1 MATLAATNPTLMDVA
16 KLKEPDG
23 GIVTDVVD
31 MLSQDNEMFLDSTW
45 MEANGGTFHRTSMRI
60 GIPEPTWRAYY
71 QGVQPTKGTYAQVD
85 EPLGMMEARSVV
97 DKDLADMETN
107 IQQFRPI
114 EAGGFLEGMNQALVG
129 TAVYG
134 AVSTSPQKFNGFAG
148 RLNSITGAASGEN
161 IVDAGGTGSDNT
173 SIWIVQ
179 WHPRT
184 VFFAYPKG
192 SAAGLTRED
201 LGINNNAIPPDG
213 SAGVFSAYEEK
224 FTQKAGL
231 VVRDWRSVVRI
242 ANIDKSNLVDEA
254 SAADILKLLAI
265 GVDKIKKVDGGR
277 IAIYGNRTVKTMLR
291 IQTMT
296 KNNVYLTV
304 GNEEGRPKLDFD
316 GHPIRL
322 LDQLL
327 NTETRV
333 T

>member
-1 MATLAATNPTLMDVA
+1 MPTLAATNPTLMDVA

-31 MLSQDNEMFLDSTW
+31 MLSQDNEIYMDSTW
-45 MEANGGTFHRTSMRI
+45 IEANGGTFHRTAMRL
-60 GIPEPTWRAYY
+60 GLPEPTWRAYY
-71 QGVQPTKGTYAQVD
+71 QGVLPTKGTYATVD
-85 EPLGMMEARSVV
+85 EPLGMMEARSVI

-107 IQQFRPI
+107 IQQFRLI
-114 EAGGFLEGMNQALVG
+114 EAGGFLEGMNQALVS
-129 TAVYG
+129 TAIYG
-134 AVSTSPQKFNGFAG
+134 AVSTSPAKFNGLAG
-148 RLNSITGAASGEN
+148 RFNSITGAASGEN

-179 WHPRT
+179 WSPRT
-184 VFFAYPKG
+184 VFFSYPKG
-192 SAAGLTRED
+192 TSAGVTRED
-201 LGINNNAIPPDG
+201 LGVNNNAIPPDG

-231 VVRDWRSVVRI
+231 VVRDWRSIVRI

-265 GVDKIKKVDGGR
+265 GIDKIKKVDGGR
-277 IAIYGNRTVKTMLR
+277 IVIYANRTVKTMLR
-291 IQTMT
+291 IQTMS

-304 GNEEGRPKLDFD
+304 GKEEGQPKLDFD
-316 GHPIRL
+316 GYPIRL

>member
-31 MLSQDNEMFLDSTW
+31 MLSQDNEIFLDSTW
-45 MEANGGTFHRTSMRI
+45 MEANGGTYHRTAVRI
-60 GIPEPTWRAYY
+60 GLPDPTWRAYY
-71 QGVQPTKGTYAQVD
+71 QGVQPTKGTYATVD

-107 IQQFRPI
+107 IQQYRLI
-114 EAGGFLEGMNQALVG
+114 EAGGFLEGMNQSLVG
-129 TAVYG
+129 TAIYG
-134 AVSTSPQKFNGFAG
+134 AVSTSPAKFNGLAG
-148 RLNSITGAASGEN
+148 RFNSLSAPSSEN
-161 IVDAGGTGSDNT
+161 IIDAKGTGSDNT
-173 SIWIVQ
+173 SIYIVQ
-179 WHPRT
+179 WSPRT
-184 VFFAYPKG
+184 AFFAYPKG
-192 SAAGLTRED
+192 TSAGVGRED
-201 LGINNNAIPPDG
+201 LGVNNNAIPPDG
-213 SAGVFSAYEEK
+213 SPGVFSAYEEK

-254 SAADILKLLAI
+254 MAADILKLLAI
-265 GVDKIKKVDGGR
+265 GIDKIKKVDGGR
-277 IAIYGNRTVKTMLR
+277 ICIYTNRTVKTMLR
-291 IQTMT
+291 IQTMS

-304 GNEEGRPKLDFD
+304 GNEEGKHKLEFD
-316 GHPIRL
+316 GYPIRL

-327 NTETRV
+327 NTEVRV

>member
-31 MLSQDNEMFLDSTW
+31 MLSQDNEIFLDSTW
-45 MEANGGTFHRTSMRI
+45 MEANGGTSHRTAMRI
-60 GIPEPTWRAYY
+60 GLSEPTWRAYY
-71 QGVQPTKGTYAQVD
+71 QGVQPTKGTYATVD
-85 EPLGMMEARSVV
+85 EPLGMMEARSVI

-107 IQQFRPI
+107 IQQFRLI
-114 EAGGFLEGMNQALVG
+114 EAGGFLEGMNQALVS
-129 TAVYG
+129 TAIYG
-134 AVSTSPQKFNGFAG
+134 AVSTSPQKFNGLAG
-148 RLNSITGAASGEN
+148 RFNSIAGAASGEN

-179 WHPRT
+179 WSPRT

-192 SAAGLTRED
+192 SSAGVTRED
-201 LGINNNAIPPDG
+201 LGVNNNAIPPDG

-231 VVRDWRSVVRI
+231 VVRDWRSIVRI

-265 GVDKIKKVDGGR
+265 GIDKIKKVDGGR
-277 IAIYGNRTVKTMLR
+277 IVIYGNRTVKTMLR
-291 IQTMT
+291 IQTMS

-304 GNEEGRPKLDFD
+304 GKEEGQPKLDFD
-316 GHPIRL
+316 GYPIRL

>member
-1 MATLAATNPTLMDVA
+1 MATLAGTNPTLMDVA

-31 MLSQDNEMFLDSTW
+31 MLSQDNEIFMDSTW
-45 MEANGGTFHRTSMRI
+45 VEANGGTSHRTAVRI
-60 GIPEPTWRAYY
+60 GLPEPTWRAYY

-85 EPLGMMEARSVV
+85 EPLGMMEARSVI

-107 IQQFRPI
+107 IQAFRLI
-114 EAGGFLEGMNQALVG
+114 EAGGFLEGMNQSL
-129 TAVYG
+129 
-134 AVSTSPQKFNGFAG
+134 VSTAIYGSVTTSPAKFNGLAG
-148 RLNSITGAASGEN
+148 RFSSITGAASGDN
-161 IVDAGGTGSDNT
+161 IIDAGGTQSDNT
-173 SIWIVQ
+173 SMWIVQ
-179 WHPRT
+179 WSPRT
-184 VFFAYPKG
+184 VFFSYPKG
-192 SAAGLTRED
+192 SSAGVSRED
-201 LGINNNAIPPDG
+201 LGVNHNAIPPDG

-242 ANIDKSNLVDEA
+242 ANIDKSNLVDET

-265 GVDKIKKVDGGR
+265 GIDKIKKVDGGR
-277 IAIYGNRTVKTMLR
+277 IVIYGNRTLKTMLR
-291 IQTMT
+291 LQTMSR
-296 KNNVYLTV
+296 NNVYLTV
-304 GNEEGRPKLDFD
+304 GKEEGAPKLEFD
-316 GHPIRL
+316 GYPIRL

>member
-1 MATLAATNPTLMDVA
+1 MTTLAATNPTLMDVA

-23 GIVTDVVD
+23 GMVTDVVD
-31 MLSQDNEMFLDSTW
+31 MLSQDNEIFLDSTW
-45 MEANGGTFHRTSMRI
+45 MEANGGTSHRTAMRI
-60 GIPEPTWRAYY
+60 GLPEPTWRAYY
-71 QGVQPTKGTYAQVD
+71 QGVQPTKGSYATVD
-85 EPLGMMEARSVV
+85 EPLGMMEARSVI
-97 DKDLADMETN
+97 DKDLADMETDLN
-107 IQQFRPI
+107 QFRLI
-114 EAGGFLEGMNQALVG
+114 EAGGFLEGMNQALVS
-129 TAVYG
+129 TAIYG
-134 AVSTSPQKFNGFAG
+134 SVSTSPSKFNGLAG
-148 RLNSITGAASGEN
+148 RFNAITTAASGEN

-179 WHPRT
+179 WSPRT

-192 SAAGLTRED
+192 TSAGVNREN
-201 LGINNNAIPPDG
+201 LGVNNNAIPPDG

-231 VVRDWRSVVRI
+231 VVRDWRSIVRI

-265 GVDKIKKVDGGR
+265 GIDKIKKVDGGR
-277 IAIYGNRTVKTMLR
+277 IAVYGNRTVKTMLR
-291 IQTMT
+291 IQTMS

-327 NTETRV
+327 NTEARV